1 LVLHPV
7 DRNAHYRA
15 RRKTQRRRRR
25 IRRISVVVFLVL
37 AAAAVAYAARII
49 RADEEAARLPE
60 RAAVIARQGEKQ
72 VVKPIAPPKVMRG
85 VHVTMALASIPGKL
99 EEYLSLDGLNTL
111 EVDVKDENGEVGFVP
126 SAVPL
131 ARKIGAAKPYYKPR
145 EVAKKVHA
153 KGVYLIGRVVVM
165 EDPVL
170 SEQRPDLAIRR
181 SDGGRWLNH
190 AGLGWANPYD
200 RRVWDYNVDIAE
212 VAARTGFD
220 EIQFDYVRFPS
231 DGDMSSIVY
240 PGKTSTPPGWV
251 IAQFVHYAVKRL
263 KPLGVRVSADV
274 FGLSATR
281 DLGIGQV
288 PRRLGRYL
296 DAIYPMVYPSHYG
309 PGEYD
314 LEDPNAAPGATVAY
328 SLRDF
333 NRELARTRARIIP
346 WLQDFSLGRTY
357 TLEDIQEQIDSARR
371 AKAAGYLLWNAAGV
385 YTPGAVRPERWAN
398 TAR

>member
-7 DRNAHYRA
+7 DPNAHYRA
-15 RRKTQRRRRR
+15 RRKKQRRRRR
-25 IRRISVVVFLVL
+25 IRRITIVVTLVL
-37 AAAAVAYAARII
+37 ASAAVAYAARVI
-49 RADEEAARLPE
+49 RADEQAAKQPE
-60 RAAVIARQGEKQ
+60 RAAVIAQQATKQ
-72 VVKPIAPPKVMRG
+72 VVKPLEPPKVMRG

-99 EEYLSLDGLNTL
+99 DEYLSLDGLNTIEL
-111 EVDVKDENGEVGFVP
+111 DVKDENGEIGFVP

-131 ARKIGAAKPYYKPR
+131 ARQIGAAKPYYKPR
-145 EVAKKVHA
+145 QVAKKIHDR
-153 KGVYLIGRVVVM
+153 GVYLIGRVVVM

-170 SEQRPDLAIRR
+170 SLQRPDLAIQRR
-181 SDGGRWLNH
+181 GGGRWVNH

-231 DGDMSSIVY
+231 DGDMASVVY

-251 IAQFVHYAVKRL
+251 IAQFVHYAAKRL

-288 PRRLGRYL
+288 PRRIGRYL
-296 DAIYPMVYPSHYG
+296 DAIYPMVYPSHYAS
-309 PGEYD
+309 GEFN

-333 NRELARTRARIIP
+333 NRELARTRAKIIP

-357 TLEDIQEQIDSARR
+357 TLADIQEQIDSARR
-371 AKAAGYLLWNAAGV
+371 AKTAGYLLWNAAGV
-385 YTPGAVRPERWAN
+385 YTPGALQRIRWAN